1 MNQLRETCVIAGM
14 SNNHQTQ
21 QSLPLQHEST
31 DGRTL
36 INASLWMVDEDGHR
50 VIFLRHEPIY
60 RIALGDEVHLRV
72 VAVNLRLSKLAS
84 QEEIAKAFGH
94 SVATQRRWETRYQ
107 EQNINGLQRKHNPGR
122 PPTLDA
128 TQVALVRRWFAQGV
142 SNKEIARRVAMD
154 ESSIRKMLKR
164 LGLRR
169 EGQQEQRLPG
179 VEKDGSE
186 AGVDEKPSVDISI
199 TSCEKVNDTTEP
211 LASGELL

>member
-60 RIALGDEVHLRV
+60 RIALGDDVHLRV
-72 VAVNLRLSKLAS
+72 VAVKLRLSKLAS

-164 LGLRR
+164 LGHGLR
-169 EGQQEQRLPG
+169 GRLWQ
-179 VEKDGSE
+179 
-186 AGVDEKPSVDISI
+186 
-199 TSCEKVNDTTEP
+199 KVK
-211 LASGELL
+211 GC